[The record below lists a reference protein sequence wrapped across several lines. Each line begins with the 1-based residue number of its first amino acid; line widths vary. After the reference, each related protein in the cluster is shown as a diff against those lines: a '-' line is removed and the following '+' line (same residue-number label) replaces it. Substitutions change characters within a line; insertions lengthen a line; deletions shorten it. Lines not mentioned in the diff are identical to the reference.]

1 MNPDHPKTANAR
13 DGPVDLHGTETLKEE
28 MAVTAEKAWIAGVD
42 SIAEGI
48 RIKGRQNVKT

>member
-1 MNPDHPKTANAR
+1 MNPARPKTARSR

-42 SIAEGI
+42 LIADGI